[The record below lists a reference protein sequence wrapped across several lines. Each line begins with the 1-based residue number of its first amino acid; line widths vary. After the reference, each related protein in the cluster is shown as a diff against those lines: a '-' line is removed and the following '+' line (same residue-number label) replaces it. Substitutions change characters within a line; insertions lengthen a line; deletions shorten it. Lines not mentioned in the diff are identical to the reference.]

1 MELGGEGFPPNSGY
15 PSLYAQGPAA
25 ISVYT
30 FPACQRPLSVQGAEE
45 LSKKQKLLS
54 RKETQ
59 LPQPA
64 GCVTWAAR
72 SAGGQKMQC
81 EGAESRQYPT
91 ALLLTLLCW
100 GFCKYG
106 GCLSRPSLLQSP
118 DAIRR

>member
-1 MELGGEGFPPNSGY
+1 MELGGEGFPSNSGY

-25 ISVYT
+25 TSMYT

-54 RKETQ
+54 SKETQ

-81 EGAESRQYPT
+81 EGAESRRYPT

-106 GCLSRPSLLQSP
+106 GVSEPPQP
-118 DAIRR
+118 AAEP